1 MKKYKNNKGITLIAL
16 IVTVIVLLVISGI
29 VISKSFNKGLVDQAK
44 NTRNEIINF
53 KNSTS
58 NSEKSFTDLIGSSE
72 ED

>member
-1 MKKYKNNKGITLIAL
+1 MKIYKNNKGITLIAL
-16 IVTVIVLLVISGI
+16 IVTVIILLVISGI

-44 NTRNEIINF
+44 STRNEIINF